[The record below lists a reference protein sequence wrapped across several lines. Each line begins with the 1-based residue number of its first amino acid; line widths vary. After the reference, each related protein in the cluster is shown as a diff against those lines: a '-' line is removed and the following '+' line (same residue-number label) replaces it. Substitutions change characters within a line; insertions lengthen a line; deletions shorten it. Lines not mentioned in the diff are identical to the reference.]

1 MGGTKAGHPKSYFAP
16 YRNVPLEAEEGEHL
30 TTRLTDEAIA
40 GLDRL
45 EPPFLMHLAYYTVHT
60 PLQAAPERVAERME
74 AGVKG
79 KKHATYA
86 AMVEGLDA
94 EFGRLMAALEERGLK
109 ESTLVLFTS
118 DNGGLGGVTN
128 TQPLRGFKGTL
139 DEGGIRVPWM
149 VRLPGRIAPRVDE
162 TPVHHADLLP
172 TLAGIAGVEPEASVV
187 DGADLGG
194 LWFEGRPLAERA
206 LLWHFPVYLE
216 GRSDRFP
223 TWRTTPGC
231 ALRLGD
237 TKLVEYFED
246 RLDGARRLELYDLD
260 ADPRESKDR
269 ADEDEERL
277 KEMRDALDAALRRAG
292 AKIPVTPAPQPE
304 SGRSRSAA
312 RPRRAAERAAP
323 GLHSWTWSRARI
335 AVPCSSSPPGA
346 STRAPTQCSMKRVAG
361 CRYQLTPSSRSRL
374 RPPRTG
380 PSSRSTQER
389 RAASSTAPGPFSRV
403 VPRVGHLRGAQA
415 AAVLVPGHLPL
426 AEEGLERHVAAHE
439 PRRGVLGPDALARRV
454 EPLGDHRPAVPE
466 VEPLQGAHEE
476 PVGLQRPRVHDLWGE
491 ARARTRAEHDPVRS
505 RLPKGESSADLDEA
519 SVPRLM
525 QNARDHRAARAE
537 IVGKREPLAH
547 AERARLQGPRIGASG
562 PLRAAAAARRERVGR
577 RGALDEGEVGDA
589 RHGLQA
595 EGLAELARPDVRPRE
610 DAEARRAVVADEQV
624 LPVDLAAREVDLA
637 AHAHVLQRAPFL
649 EAHVG
654 QPARAAQPLG
664 VVEVL
669 PERRA
674 HVLEI
679 RLEKIHVEPR
689 PDPRLH
695 VRHPHA
701 HPVPEGP
708 RQRRP
713 TRGQRRQV
721 LPAQRRPRTARRGGP
736 PRGHRAKRARKHPG
750 TLTKAPRPAARE
762 ADSSQAI
769 PRL

>member
-1 MGGTKAGHPKSYFAP
+1 MLAPFLIAASIAGGGAEPAPEVPLPNVLIVLVDDLGYGDLGAGLVGMPGVEQHRTPHLAAFSAESLVLTHGYSAAPNCAPSRATLQTGRLTPRHGVITVGGSARGKAKNRRLVPIQNQTVLADEEVTLAEQLRGAGYSSMHLGKWHLGEDPCTQGYDHNVGGTKAGHPKSYFAP

-269 ADEDEERL
+269 AVEDEERL

-292 AKIPVTPAPQPE
+292 AKVPVTPAPQPE
-304 SGRSRSAA
+304 SG
-312 RPRRAAERAAP
+312 AESKR
-323 GLHSWTWSRARI
+323 
-335 AVPCSSSPPGA
+335 GA
-346 STRAPTQCSMKRVAG
+346 SS
-361 CRYQLTPSSRSRL
+361 
-374 RPPRTG
+374 
-380 PSSRSTQER
+380 
-389 RAASSTAPGPFSRV
+389 
-403 VPRVGHLRGAQA
+403 
-415 AAVLVPGHLPL
+415 
-426 AEEGLERHVAAHE
+426 
-439 PRRGVLGPDALARRV
+439 
-454 EPLGDHRPAVPE
+454 
-466 VEPLQGAHEE
+466 
-476 PVGLQRPRVHDLWGE
+476 
-491 ARARTRAEHDPVRS
+491 
-505 RLPKGESSADLDEA
+505 KG
-519 SVPRLM
+519 R
-525 QNARDHRAARAE
+525 
-537 IVGKREPLAH
+537 
-547 AERARLQGPRIGASG
+547 
-562 PLRAAAAARRERVGR
+562 
-577 RGALDEGEVGDA
+577 
-589 RHGLQA
+589 
-595 EGLAELARPDVRPRE
+595 
-610 DAEARRAVVADEQV
+610 
-624 LPVDLAAREVDLA
+624 
-637 AHAHVLQRAPFL
+637 
-649 EAHVG
+649 
-654 QPARAAQPLG
+654 
-664 VVEVL
+664 
-669 PERRA
+669 
-674 HVLEI
+674 
-679 RLEKIHVEPR
+679 
-689 PDPRLH
+689 
-695 VRHPHA
+695 
-701 HPVPEGP
+701 
-708 RQRRP
+708 
-713 TRGQRRQV
+713 
-721 LPAQRRPRTARRGGP
+721 
-736 PRGHRAKRARKHPG
+736 
-750 TLTKAPRPAARE
+750 
-762 ADSSQAI
+762 
-769 PRL
+769 